1 MRVQRGR
8 KSRSSSQIAFRKE
21 GQPAETLPDFKD
33 PFGKFIVDIDVGGT
47 FTDAIISQRN
57 RVEFFKVDTTPDDL
71 SQCIR
76 EVFVRA
82 VTTLKVEDLRSLLNQ
97 VQIIRLSTSL
107 TLNTLVER
115 KGARLGLL
123 LSKGWR
129 TRFLRQPLSIDGSK
143 PLILSDMVLDMGDS
157 LNPPRHD
164 YRRISEDEIRDKT
177 RILLERG
184 ATILVLSLA
193 GTEHS
198 PESEYYVK
206 EIIHKYFPRHFVGSI
221 PVMLGSQV
229 SSHSDYMV
237 RTNTTLLNAYC
248 HGALAQKL
256 FRIEEFLRAHGGSVP
271 FLAVHSSGGI
281 SRTAKTR
288 PIHTISS
295 GAAASMFGAES
306 LARGY
311 GRSYIMSLDI
321 GGTSTEIGHIHSG
334 AISYADQ
341 TKIEGLAVDLSSPV
355 TCYLGLG
362 GGSIVRLDGGG
373 EIRIGPESA
382 GSFPGPACYGNGG
395 TAPTLTDAY
404 LVLGYLDENY
414 FLGGL
419 KQITKEIARR
429 AFSEKIARPLGITC
443 EQAAFMAKMKAVGVI
458 GNEILGLISGVKKA
472 PSAYSLF
479 ATGGGGGCIGA
490 DVTEC
495 IGTGKTYIFRQGAVF
510 GAFGSSS
517 MDIAHT
523 YEKKVNVPVFGP
535 GVSREE
541 ICRTLNNAVLSLQRT
556 AFKDMLGEGFRSE
569 EIRFEIEAEL
579 NAGNSNR
586 PVKILLPTP
595 FIWPAR
601 GWPLLKAKAAE
612 HLKGQGSDK
621 TGLALM
627 ITKIV
632 IRALADV
639 PHCRLEY
646 SPRSGSAKEPL
657 KGRRLMY
664 VGKNAF
670 VEADVYEWDL
680 LPVPTAIS
688 GPALIESP
696 DTTIVVP
703 PDRMIQFNEN
713 YNGVIIRA
721 EKGDGNE
728 GKNHRVP

>member
-1 MRVQRGR
+1 MNTHN
-8 KSRSSSQIAFRKE
+8 FE
-21 GQPAETLPDFKD
+21 D

-47 FTDAIISQRN
+47 FTDAIISRRN

-71 SQCIR
+71 SQCIE

-82 VTTLKVEDLRSLLNQ
+82 VTTLEAGDIRSLLNQ

-143 PLILSDMVLDMGDS
+143 PLILSDMVLDIDDFQNALSHGC
-157 LNPPRHD
+157 P
-164 YRRISEDEIRDKT
+164 RISEDEVRDKS

-184 ATILVLSLA
+184 ATILVLSFVGA
-193 GTEHS
+193 EYS
-198 PESEYYVK
+198 PDSESYVK
-206 EIIHKYFPRHFVGSI
+206 GITHKYFPRHFIGSV

-229 SSHSDYMV
+229 SSHSDYIV
-237 RTNTTLLNAYC
+237 RTNTALLNAYC
-248 HGALAQKL
+248 HGAIANKL
-256 FRIEEFLRAHGGSVP
+256 FQIEEFLRGHGGPVP

-281 SRTAKTR
+281 SRAAKTR

-295 GAAASMFGAES
+295 GAAASMFGAEG
-306 LARGY
+306 LARRY
-311 GRSYIMSLDI
+311 GRPEIISLDI
-321 GGTSTEIGHIHSG
+321 GGTSTEIGHIHSA
-334 AISYADQ
+334 AIKYDGQAEV
-341 TKIEGLAVDLSSPV
+341 EGLAVDLSNPV
-355 TCYLGLG
+355 ARYLGLG
-362 GGSIVRLDGGG
+362 GGSIVWFDGEG
-373 EIRIGPESA
+373 EIRIGPEST
-382 GSFPGPACYGNGG
+382 GSFPGPACYDNGG
-395 TAPTLTDAY
+395 TAPTLTDVY
-404 LVLGYLDENY
+404 LVLGYLDEGY

-419 KQITKEIARR
+419 KRIKKDVARR

-472 PSAYSLF
+472 PSAYCLF

-490 DVTEC
+490 DVAEC

-523 YEKKVNVPVFGP
+523 YERKVNVPVFGP

-601 GWPLLKAKAAE
+601 DWPVLRSKAAE

-621 TGLALM
+621 TELALM

-646 SPRSGSAKEPL
+646 SPRSGSAKEFL
-657 KGRRLMY
+657 KGRRLIY

-670 VEADVYEWDL
+670 LEADVYEWDL

-703 PDRMIQFNEN
+703 PDRMIQFDKN